1 MGASPSKQT
10 PPGGDSINT
19 TYPAT
24 TGSHQNAYNDRRVN
38 RCTSIHALSGTT
50 GTGSKS
56 SAADPS
62 ASRESAT
69 GHPIPHRHRAPVQHW
84 LQSRNLPDS
93 PRHDSHQHQQLRHK
107 NSKRHQREN
116 SDKREYLPARSQGE
130 PSQAPTKAVPVSSPP
145 DRGQGAASNTGVVTN
160 VVARHHTDGHHEQY
174 TSIEPSGPT
183 PSAYYVASA
192 HLSRPP
198 RLPLPIGDA
207 MTAPGS
213 PIVAPSSMTE
223 PHAAVPVLVDKAE
236 LELPGNGDGRDRAG
250 AAGLGEEEEEEE
262 EIIDELEVDAGM
274 GVGVGGVGVN
284 KAVTTTIEW
293 RGGGEKVYV
302 TGTFVN
308 WERKFRLHKR
318 YIFLSLKPYLYTPLY
333 CYYKLTDLYSET
345 EDGVQAATLQLRPGT
360 HHLKFI
366 VDGIMSTS
374 DQLPTAVD
382 FTNHLVNYIEVS
394 PKPEELPRP
403 RRESD
408 RDRPPKYAI
417 PPGLYPPQVLP
428 ETLEIHPDHDSDR
441 DYASDSSDTSSR
453 HRQRQQQRQPP
464 EEEIPLGDFRNII
477 PPFLTD
483 IDGDEDGPRY
493 QQAANVIGD
502 ASVPPMLPLL
512 LGRSILNS
520 ATPMKDDSSVLNVP
534 NHTVLNHLATSS
546 IKNGVLATSVTTR
559 YKTKVGYYY
568 YPYCISI
575 F

>member
-24 TGSHQNAYNDRRVN
+24 TGSHQNTYNDRRVN

-69 GHPIPHRHRAPVQHW
+69 GHPIPHRQQAPVQHW

-93 PRHDSHQHQQLRHK
+93 PRHDSHQHQQLRHRD
-107 NSKRHQREN
+107 SKRHQREN
-116 SDKREYLPARSQGE
+116 SDKREYLPARSQGD

-145 DRGQGAASNTGVVTN
+145 DRGQGVASNTGVVTN

-183 PSAYYVASA
+183 PSAYYGASA

-198 RLPLPIGDA
+198 RLPLPIDDA

-213 PIVAPSSMTE
+213 PIVAPSSMTG

-236 LELPGNGDGRDRAG
+236 LELPGSGEGRDRAG

-308 WERKFRLHKR
+308 WERKFRLHK
-318 YIFLSLKPYLYTPLY
+318 
-333 CYYKLTDLYSET
+333 SET
-345 EDGVQAATLQLRPGT
+345 EDSVQAATLQLRPGT

-374 DQLPTAVD
+374 DQLPTASAQ
-382 FTNHLVNYIEVS
+382 S
-394 PKPEELPRP
+394 PKSSPALAANPI
-403 RRESD
+403 
-408 RDRPPKYAI
+408 AT
-417 PPGLYPPQVLP
+417 GLQNTPYLLASTHPSAP
-428 ETLEIHPDHDSDR
+428 ETLEIHPD
-441 DYASDSSDTSSR
+441 
-453 HRQRQQQRQPP
+453 
-464 EEEIPLGDFRNII
+464 
-477 PPFLTD
+477 
-483 IDGDEDGPRY
+483 
-493 QQAANVIGD
+493 
-502 ASVPPMLPLL
+502 
-512 LGRSILNS
+512 
-520 ATPMKDDSSVLNVP
+520 
-534 NHTVLNHLATSS
+534 
-546 IKNGVLATSVTTR
+546 TTQTR
-559 YKTKVGYYY
+559 LR
-568 YPYCISI
+568 I
-575 F
+575 